1 MTEMPRLVLARD
13 GAIHGTTAKELARQ
27 ARAGLLHRVRRGVC
41 VDGASWTA
49 LKPWEQ
55 YRLRVSA
62 AAETFESR
70 TVFARHSAAS
80 VFDIPTIGNGPVCAL
95 TFRNDGGRSRA
106 GVVRHFADP
115 ADVEICQVDGL
126 LVTERLRTVLD
137 LAAYTPFAEAVV
149 PVDHV
154 LKRDRKRGQ
163 PAVSKEEL
171 LAAAEGRYTAAAM
184 RRIHAV
190 VSFGN
195 PLSGSAGES
204 YSRALMHI
212 AGFEP
217 PVLQQEFRDRRGL
230 IGYSDFYWEKA
241 RLAGE
246 FDGFAKYQR
255 EEYLNGMTPAEAVV
269 KEKEREDRIR
279 ATGCGVSRWV
289 WAELMDRAALER
301 KLLAAGV
308 PRRPARSTR

>member
-1 MTEMPRLVLARD
+1 MTDIPRLILARD
-13 GAIHGTTAKELARQ
+13 SAVHGASAKDLARQ
-27 ARAGLLHRVRRGVC
+27 AKSGVLHRVRRGVY
-41 VDGASWTA
+41 VERASWAA

-70 TVFARHSAAS
+70 TVFARQSAAS
-80 VFDIPTIGNGPVCAL
+80 VHGIPTIGSHSVCAL

-115 ADVEICQVDGL
+115 AGVEIRKVDGL
-126 LVTERLRTVLD
+126 LVTDRLRTVLD
-137 LAAYTPFAEAVV
+137 LAAHTPFVEAVV
-149 PVDHV
+149 PVDHI
-154 LKRDRKRGQ
+154 LKRDRERGF
-163 PAVSKEEL
+163 PALGKEEL
-171 LAAAEGRYTAAAM
+171 LAAAEGRYSAAAM

-190 VSFGN
+190 VSFAN

-204 YSRALMHI
+204 YSRALMHA

-217 PVLQQEFRDRRGL
+217 PILQQEFRDQRGL
-230 IGYSDFYWEKA
+230 IGYTDFYWKKA
-241 RLAGE
+241 RLVGE
-246 FDGFAKYQR
+246 FDGFAKYQK

-289 WAELMDRAALER
+289 WRELMDPARLEK

-308 PRRPARSTR
+308 PRRPARSAL

>member
-1 MTEMPRLVLARD
+1 MPRFILARD
-13 GAIHGTTAKELARQ
+13 SAVHGMSAKELARQ
-27 ARAGLLHRVRRGVC
+27 AKAGLLHRVRRGVY
-41 VDGASWTA
+41 VDRTVWMA

-55 YRLRVSA
+55 YRLQVSA

-70 TVFARHSAAS
+70 TVFARQSAAS
-80 VFDIPTIGNGPVCAL
+80 VLGIPTVGNHPVCAL

-115 ADVEICQVDGL
+115 AGIVIRRVDGL
-126 LVTERLRTVLD
+126 LVTDRLRTVLD
-137 LAAYTPFAEAVV
+137 LAAYTPFVQAVV

-154 LKRDRKRGQ
+154 LKPDRERGL
-163 PAVSKEEL
+163 PAISKEEL
-171 LAAAEGRYTAAAM
+171 LGTAEGRYTAAAM
-184 RRIHAV
+184 RRIRAV
-190 VSFGN
+190 VAFAD

-204 YSRALMHI
+204 YSRALMHA

-217 PVLQQEFRDRRGL
+217 PILQQEFRDQRGL
-230 IGYSDFYWEKA
+230 IGYTDFHWEKA
-241 RLAGE
+241 RIVGE

-289 WAELMDRAALER
+289 WGDLMDFPRLEK

-308 PRRPARSTR
+308 PRRAARSAR